1 MQKRGKTFPVW
12 PVLLLALLAMTAL
25 RQPLAQALRA
35 GLDQCAQVVFPSL
48 FPFFILT
55 NLLLATDF
63 PQKLASAW
71 GGAMRRFFHAP
82 PEGAAAL
89 AISLLG
95 GYPMG
100 ARTAAQLAQQGTLT
114 QCDAGRLLS
123 FCNNTGPAIFFG
135 LIGGTLGLPAGLL
148 AALYAIH
155 ILAALATGWLLRPPA
170 SPQAGPAGPGKT
182 APWHGPA
189 PLPVSQAVW
198 QAFCSTARI
207 CALILAFRAVL
218 GVLGAVLAF
227 CAPQLAA
234 QPIPAALAAGFLD
247 LPNGIAALAAVPEPA
262 AQFLLCSVFVN
273 WAGLCIHLQTSDA
286 VAPAALPLRYHLRGK
301 LCQCAVAAA
310 LSGPVYCCLRGQYTA
325 AALFAAAL
333 VLLAGFLQKIKVKVE
348 ISREKRYN
356 QKKKAWKRPA

>member
-1 MQKRGKTFPVW
+1 
-12 PVLLLALLAMTAL
+12 
-25 RQPLAQALRA
+25 
-35 GLDQCAQVVFPSL
+35 
-48 FPFFILT
+48 
-55 NLLLATDF
+55 
-63 PQKLASAW
+63 
-71 GGAMRRFFHAP
+71 
-82 PEGAAAL
+82 
-89 AISLLG
+89 
-95 GYPMG
+95 MG

-135 LIGGTLGLPAGLL
+135 LIGGTLCLPAGLL
-148 AALYAIH
+148 AGLYAIH

-170 SPQAGPAGPGKT
+170 SPQAGPAVPGKT

-207 CALILAFRAVL
+207 CALILAFRAVF

-301 LCQCAVAAA
+301 LCQCVVAAA

>member
-12 PVLLLALLAMTAL
+12 PVLLAALLAMTAL

-100 ARTAAQLAQQGTLT
+100 AKTAAQLAQQGALT
-114 QCDAGRLLS
+114 QLDAGRLLA

-148 AALYAIH
+148 AAL
-155 ILAALATGWLLRPPA
+155 
-170 SPQAGPAGPGKT
+170 
-182 APWHGPA
+182 
-189 PLPVSQAVW
+189 
-198 QAFCSTARI
+198 
-207 CALILAFRAVL
+207 
-218 GVLGAVLAF
+218 
-227 CAPQLAA
+227 
-234 QPIPAALAAGFLD
+234 
-247 LPNGIAALAAVPEPA
+247 
-262 AQFLLCSVFVN
+262 
-273 WAGLCIHLQTSDA
+273 
-286 VAPAALPLRYHLRGK
+286 
-301 LCQCAVAAA
+301 
-310 LSGPVYCCLRGQYTA
+310 
-325 AALFAAAL
+325 
-333 VLLAGFLQKIKVKVE
+333 
-348 ISREKRYN
+348 
-356 QKKKAWKRPA
+356 

>member
-1 MQKRGKTFPVW
+1 MQKRGKIVPVW
-12 PVLLLALLAMTAL
+12 PVLLAALLAMT
-25 RQPLAQALRA
+25 PLAQALRA

-100 ARTAAQLAQQGTLT
+100 ARTAAQLAQQGVLT
-114 QCDAGRLLS
+114 RWDAGRLLA

-135 LIGGTLGLPAGLL
+135 LIGGTLSLPAGLL
-148 AALYAIH
+148 AGLYAIH

-170 SPQAGPAGPGKT
+170 LPRTGPAALGQN
-182 APWHGPA
+182 APRRDPA
-189 PLPVSQAVW
+189 PLPVPQAVW

-234 QPIPAALAAGFLD
+234 QPIPAALTAGLLD
-247 LPNGIAALAAVPEPA
+247 LPNGIAALAAVPDPA

-310 LSGPVYCCLRGQYTA
+310 LSGPVYCCLRGQDIA

-333 VLLAGFLQKIKVKVE
+333 VLLAVLLQKIKVKVE
-348 ISREKRYN
+348 ISRGKRYN
-356 QKKKAWKRPA
+356 QRKKAWKRPA

>member
-12 PVLLLALLAMTAL
+12 PVLLAALLAMTAL

-35 GLDQCAQVVFPSL
+35 GIDQCAQVVFPSL

-63 PQKLASAW
+63 PQKLARAW
-71 GGAMRRFFHAP
+71 GGAMQRFFHAP

-148 AALYAIH
+148 AGLYAIH

-170 SPQAGPAGPGKT
+170 VPPAGAAVPR
-182 APWHGPA
+182 PDPA
-189 PLPVSQAVW
+189 PQPGPQAVW

-218 GVLGAVLAF
+218 GVTGAVLGF

-247 LPNGIAALAAVPEPA
+247 LPNGIAALAAVPDPA

-301 LCQCAVAAA
+301 CCQCAVAAA
-310 LSGPVYCCLRGQYTA
+310 LSGPIYCCLRGQYTA